1 MFWSALGLTK
11 IICLMLWAVGWQLPL
26 ASLCAHRPLAS
37 LLAKAPVLIQLYKL
51 FFSLYLFAH
60 CTFLDFFVK
69 GLQAAH
75 HAMARQLNVLLILY
89 KNFCVATESIVTRPL
104 TVKLSLKFNI
114 FCETPAWASMCSLT
128 LSYGH
133 GLRVRTP
140 GTLRCH
146 GPGVLTRERCNGP
159 GLLTR
164 GLAGL
169 AVCKDPGFRR
179 GPYTQHVNVTP
190 GVLTRDLAGLA
201 VCKQI

>member
-1 MFWSALGLTK
+1 
-11 IICLMLWAVGWQLPL
+11 
-26 ASLCAHRPLAS
+26 
-37 LLAKAPVLIQLYKL
+37 
-51 FFSLYLFAH
+51 
-60 CTFLDFFVK
+60 
-69 GLQAAH
+69 
-75 HAMARQLNVLLILY
+75 
-89 KNFCVATESIVTRPL
+89 
-104 TVKLSLKFNI
+104 
-114 FCETPAWASMCSLT
+114 MCSLT

-133 GLRVRTP
+133 GLRVRTPGKPGVLTRGLAGLAVRAP

-159 GLLTR
+159 GVLTR
-164 GLAGL
+164 GLVGL